1 VQKSYWHPRAAY
13 FNAMLV
19 DIHGVH
25 KESVPGSGP
34 EGMQLLR
41 LAGFHDFGAPSIPFD
56 VLVPRP
62 REATGLLVSSAGA
75 YTHQAYA
82 AFPRMETGRIAQG
95 HTCAVA
101 AYHALRGSVPVHETD
116 VRRVQITNLR
126 LNGQSLVYFDDIIP
140 GTYWHLV
147 DQMLGCRRVPE
158 RNDQGVFQREDRMTA
173 VETRTY
179 LERLF
184 RDYTEH
190 PAPEERLKESLAAL
204 GDDAEAAI
212 TRAQVVHALSAVA
225 DFTLPKEE
233 PAKPFADV
241 EPDSLLA
248 RQLAAWAGRG
258 WIAPDVRHAFR
269 PDDPVPFS
277 EFKRHAYHV
286 LFAGIAPETVRP
298 VNYRPRLAHDTF
310 NRADGPLERL
320 ASGQPVAGTGAWA
333 IVAGN
338 LRPSGVDGTT
348 YLLVDAGQ
356 SDVDVSVDV
365 FLEQTANQ
373 AAAGLVLRA
382 DDERNMQRFLV
393 EAEGPG
399 VKVRI
404 NTLVEGQFADEISL
418 VRRTHRRGFTLR
430 LVARGEELTYFLDG
444 RQVHRQKRE
453 RFLNATRVGLL
464 NGGGEASRFDNLEVR
479 AAD

>member
-1 VQKSYWHPRAAY
+1 
-13 FNAMLV
+13 
-19 DIHGVH
+19 
-25 KESVPGSGP
+25 
-34 EGMQLLR
+34 
-41 LAGFHDFGAPSIPFD
+41 
-56 VLVPRP
+56 
-62 REATGLLVSSAGA
+62 
-75 YTHQAYA
+75 
-82 AFPRMETGRIAQG
+82 
-95 HTCAVA
+95 
-101 AYHALRGSVPVHETD
+101 
-116 VRRVQITNLR
+116 
-126 LNGQSLVYFDDIIP
+126 
-140 GTYWHLV
+140 
-147 DQMLGCRRVPE
+147 
-158 RNDQGVFQREDRMTA
+158 
-173 VETRTY
+173 RTY

-204 GDDAEAAI
+204 GDDAEAAV

-225 DFTLPKEE
+225 DFTLPNGRPIDDFPVWEGDSPIFPAGKSGQSPSYSPAAPKQQ

-248 RQLAAWAGRG
+248 QQLAAWAGRG

-298 VNYRPRLAHDTF
+298 VDYRSRLAHDTF

-320 ASGQPVAGTGAWA
+320 ASGQPVAGTGGWA

-338 LRPSGVDGTT
+338 LRPASVDGTT

-393 EAEGPG
+393 QAEGPG

-404 NTLVEGQFADEISL
+404 DTLVEGQFADEISL

-479 AAD
+479 AAE